1 MLFTLLRNNR
11 RVVSHVSQEAHE
23 AFTEWFNH
31 SGAAPQKPAP
41 VPEAKFTE
49 RVANEMREK
58 EYQVKKGRGKKKEYH
73 LTETGC

>member
-1 MLFTLLRNNR
+1 MW
-11 RVVSHVSQEAHE
+11 QEAHE

-58 EYQVKKGRGKKKEYH
+58 EYQVRKEKKKDASI
-73 LTETGC
+73 C